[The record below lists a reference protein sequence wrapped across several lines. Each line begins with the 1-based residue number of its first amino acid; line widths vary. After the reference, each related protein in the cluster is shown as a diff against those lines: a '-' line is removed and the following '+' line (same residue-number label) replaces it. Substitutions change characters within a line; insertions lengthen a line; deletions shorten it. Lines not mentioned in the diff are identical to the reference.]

1 MGGGVLRYDEADL
14 VRRLAAM
21 PKPARVMFAAACA
34 ERLQP
39 LYQRFHDLTGQG
51 DPDSLAATLEAVW
64 RVVLAGQDQEGLA
77 QRQGLAEELVP
88 DEDDDSWTPE
98 SAYGQHGAA
107 AVAYAV
113 RTWLAD
119 NPAEAGWAARQV
131 YEAADYAAQQGQPE
145 LDLNAPDAEQEVLA
159 QPVVQEA
166 LAGLA
171 ADLAAIDRADREP
184 AGVAARLRE
193 QAHDGG
199 ERLARLAIP

>member
-1 MGGGVLRYDEADL
+1 VLQYDEAEL
-14 VRRLAAM
+14 VRRLTQV
-21 PKPARVMFAAACA
+21 PRPARVMFAAACA
-34 ERLQP
+34 ERLLP
-39 LYQRFHDLTGQG
+39 LYRRFHDLTSQG
-51 DPDSLAATLEAVW
+51 DPDALAATLDAVW
-64 RVVLAGQDQEGLA
+64 RVALAGMDQEGLA
-77 QRQGLAEELVP
+77 RRQEMAESLVP
-88 DEDDDSWTPE
+88 DEDDSWTPE

-131 YEAADYAAQQGQPE
+131 YEAADYAALQRYPDI
-145 LDLNAPDAEQEVLA
+145 DLNAPGAERELLA

-171 ADLAAIDRADREP
+171 ADLAVIDGADHEP

-193 QAHDGG
+193 QAHEGG
-199 ERLARLAIP
+199 ERLARLAVA

>member
-1 MGGGVLRYDEADL
+1 MLQYDEADL

-21 PKPARVMFAAACA
+21 SKPARVMFAAACA

-51 DPDSLAATLEAVW
+51 DPDNLAATLDAVW
-64 RVVLAGQDQEGLA
+64 RVALAGRDQEGLA
-77 QRQGLAEELVP
+77 QWQSLAEDLVP
-88 DEDDDSWTPE
+88 DEEGDSWTPE

-119 NPAEAGWAARQV
+119 DPADAGWAARQV
-131 YEAADYAAQQGQPE
+131 YEAADYAAQQRPE
-145 LDLNAPDAEQEVLA
+145 LDLNEPDAEQEVLA

-171 ADLAAIDRADREP
+171 ADLAAVDHANHEL
-184 AGVAARLRE
+184 AGVAAQLRE